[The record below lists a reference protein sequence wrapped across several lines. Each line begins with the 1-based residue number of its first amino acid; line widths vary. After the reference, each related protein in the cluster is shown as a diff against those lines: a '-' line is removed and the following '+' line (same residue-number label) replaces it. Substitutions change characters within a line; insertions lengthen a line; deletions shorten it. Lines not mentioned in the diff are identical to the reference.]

1 MEKRKEQMH
10 LEVDLQLGSH
20 RQTVVSKQA
29 ELEACIQRQID
40 YLLAETSWARDIIAP
55 NEMEIT
61 TSSVGP
67 ANGRDAALALAFLK
81 SNQQLRGSKAAEL
94 DPAVKSKLQ
103 LAMKAIALEHKWLQQ
118 GALAA
123 KVMAHVTSPTQKKL
137 LNLSYDWLRTFL
149 PHVLAKVNRVSFGLL
164 SSADCAAAIESTP
177 NVPRSRLKLCVPF
190 VGKDVPSRSS
200 EFAHPDVIIG
210 LTILAYRYSGMRYED
225 FAELV
230 DSLTSEFVQE
240 IGPARDR
247 PASRRHESWVLAAGG
262 KIRGLTSVA
271 IANGD
276 STGDALG
283 EPVVDNAGGTEVV
296 QLKFLQKSNK
306 EQMSKLFKLWRL
318 EPLAIHYYLTKFIFP
333 TYMLSQK
340 IKLSASGQAVGGD
353 MLVGRRAGF
362 SGTPSDL
369 LPKELGRCDYA
380 VGDDGK
386 MLSTMLDPAVASHEL
401 LTVDW
406 SVQGI
411 LKRVA
416 TSVAPRYHALIDT
429 GALIT
434 GFSNQEVAEYLLAN
448 GLEWCG
454 TQLR

>member
-1 MEKRKEQMH
+1 MH

-81 SNQQLRGSKAAEL
+81 SKQQLRGSKAAEL

-306 EQMSKLFKLWRL
+306 EQMSKLFKLWR
-318 EPLAIHYYLTKFIFP
+318 
-333 TYMLSQK
+333 
-340 IKLSASGQAVGGD
+340 SGQAVGGD